1 MMPDLAPYTT
11 EVLSSYAVALG
22 LLGALIAWV
31 LLRAR
36 AVKRQLD
43 DFEHKRGK

>member
-1 MMPDLAPYTT
+1 MMPDLTPYTL
-11 EVLSSYAVALG
+11 EVLGSYAVALG
-22 LLGALIAWV
+22 LLGALVAWV

-43 DFEHKRGK
+43 DFERKKGE